1 MKSVNDG
8 KQYQS
13 RVKERLRQDF
23 QKRLDQEKE
32 ENEMLT
38 YCHPNI
44 TQAISLGEGIA
55 INPMQVLTSNVRVEN
70 KIKTFKQNQ
79 RINRILK
86 DGVV

>member
-1 MKSVNDG
+1 
-8 KQYQS
+8 
-13 RVKERLRQDF
+13 
-23 QKRLDQEKE
+23 
-32 ENEMLT
+32 MLT